1 MQQTTKFKYVC
12 IGKFTLPLVS
22 LPACGP
28 VFYSPTAIGV
38 YTYILTYKNVNISG
52 SAKKLQLQ
60 RSSCSAANAARWEI
74 VFHFIKWREIVH
86 FYKVSEVNE
95 KEEQARTRSRQ
106 IGSRKW
112 EMGKRSPTGW
122 AIVVETELWRRSCCT
137 SLCHTRIEFDTQL
150 TDSTHTHTY
159 ILHRNSYICAGQRIR
174 ESYNFWAFH
183 MCPEPGTSL
192 TRSQDF
198 LVPSQPTNPLI
209 RPLRHSP
216 VSCTCQFSL
225 TSFE

>member
-1 MQQTTKFKYVC
+1 MQQTTKFKYV
-12 IGKFTLPLVS
+12 LES
-22 LPACGP
+22 LRSRSHRCRHAVRSFIVALQSEFIHIYWLIKMSISLAAPRNCNCNEVLAAQQTQR
-28 VFYSPTAIGV
+28 VEKLYFISSNEEKS
-38 YTYILTYKNVNISG
+38 YIFIR
-52 SAKKLQLQ
+52 SAKWTRRRRK
-60 RSSCSAANAARWEI
+60 AT
-74 VFHFIKWREIVH
+74 
-86 FYKVSEVNE
+86 
-95 KEEQARTRSRQ
+95 TRSRQ

-112 EMGKRSPTGW
+112 EMEKRSPTGW

-137 SLCHTRIEFDTQL
+137 SLCHTHIEFDTQL
-150 TDSTHTHTY
+150 TDSTHTHTHTY
-159 ILHRNSYICAGQRIR
+159 CIGIRISVPAKGL